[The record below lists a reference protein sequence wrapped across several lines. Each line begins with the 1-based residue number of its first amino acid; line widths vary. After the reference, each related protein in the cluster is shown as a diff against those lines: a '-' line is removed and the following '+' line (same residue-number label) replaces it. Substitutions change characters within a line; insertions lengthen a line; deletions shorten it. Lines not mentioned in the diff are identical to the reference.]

1 MTLRTSLARYVR
13 GLLEEP
19 STPTTSPPPTSS
31 PSSTPPTT
39 TPSTTTSPVTSE
51 AGVLG
56 VVLETMERM
65 QRENLREI
73 RGMVSDILQGRENGG
88 GPNSAPSSPDQPLSL
103 PFDPPD
109 YDAPGVE
116 DLPGGIQGVFA
127 REEDETTTVR
137 QVRTEQEV
145 LAQQLDLARTALVDP
160 QGPAF
165 ESSSST
171 D

>member
-1 MTLRTSLARYVR
+1 MTLRMSLARYVR

-19 STPTTSPPPTSS
+19 SIPTISDPPTSN

-39 TPSTTTSPVTSE
+39 TPSTPTSPATSE

-65 QRENLREI
+65 QRENLKEI
-73 RGMVSDILQGRENGG
+73 RGMVSDILQGRETDLAA
-88 GPNSAPSSPDQPLSL
+88 APPSLNQPSRMSY
-103 PFDPPD
+103 DPPD
-109 YDAPGVE
+109 YDDPSMD
-116 DLPGGIQGVFA
+116 DLPGGIQAIFE
-127 REEDETTTVR
+127 REENEIHDVR
-137 QVRTEQEV
+137 LLRTEQEV
-145 LAQQLDLARTALVDP
+145 LAQQLDEARSMLKDP

-165 ESSSST
+165 APSSST